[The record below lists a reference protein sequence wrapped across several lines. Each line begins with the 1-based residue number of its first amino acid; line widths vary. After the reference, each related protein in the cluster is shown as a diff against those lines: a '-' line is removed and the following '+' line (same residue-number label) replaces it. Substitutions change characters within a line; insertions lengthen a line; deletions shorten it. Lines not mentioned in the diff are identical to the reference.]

1 MIKNRLL
8 QIRLQKGYKKQ
19 KDFAEL
25 LGMNNTAYNLIENN
39 RKQVTLETAI
49 DIANKLHM
57 HVDEIF
63 YKSSE

>member
-1 MIKNRLL
+1 MIKNKLL

-25 LGMNNTAYNLIENN
+25 LGMSGSAYNLIENN
-39 RKQVTLETAI
+39 RKQVMLETAI
-49 DIANKLHM
+49 DIANKLDM

-63 YKSSE
+63 YKSEE